1 MIDAPA
7 SASARG
13 YHTATLPA
21 VYTESE
27 RPSLAASVAHG
38 PPPLPFVVRWLRG
51 LEEVL
56 DPTVTLLDNFAWHL
70 DPRLTPDDV
79 VRELLRWLGLEAATD
94 LPPAARRS
102 ILRRAMA
109 IGRRRGT
116 LAGLRELLGH
126 AFGGLGIEV
135 SHSGRA
141 TQGADPRARPV
152 AAPPSLVVRCPVALT
167 AEQEAAL
174 RSLIDYGCPAHV
186 DWTLRIGGGGPDA

>member
-13 YHTATLPA
+13 YLTATLPA

-27 RPSLAASVAHG
+27 RPSLPAAVYG
-38 PPPLPFVVRWLRG
+38 PAPVPFAVRWLRG

-56 DPTVTLLDNFAWHL
+56 DPTVTLLDNLAWHL
-70 DPRLTPDDV
+70 DPRLCPDDV
-79 VRELLRWLGLEAATD
+79 VRELLRWLGLEAAAD
-94 LPPAARRS
+94 LDPAAQRS
-102 ILRRAMA
+102 MLPRAMA
-109 IGRRRGT
+109 LGRGRGT

-135 SHSGRA
+135 THSGRA
-141 TQGADPRARPV
+141 TQGADPHARPA
-152 AAPPSLVVRCPVALT
+152 AAPPRLVVRCPAILT
-167 AEQEAAL
+167 AGQEAAL